1 VAVLCPKMIR
11 RTTCGNQ
18 INGHRQP
25 YERQQQSYRD
35 MTSRVRRR
43 FDSIATPARLTFK
56 MVWKSAGEPVK
67 YNDAS
72 RHFRFTGTRAS
83 PCGISSHNRMRVE
96 KSCAGLAFRNGPS
109 LKHARLWDDSCLVA
123 YRLPIG
129 TQAPQREPVNSTPL
143 IEGHRGLEIRRPRAR
158 WGQLPSSTSYRRNGL
173 LASGHASIPMG

>member
-1 VAVLCPKMIR
+1 MAVLCPKMIR

-123 YRLPIG
+123 YRLLKALHPEALSTLTWLRG
-129 TQAPQREPVNSTPL
+129 TRGRANTLMSPWRAPDHWAAGGRPYAWLGQRCVRL
-143 IEGHRGLEIRRPRAR
+143 V
-158 WGQLPSSTSYRRNGL
+158 
-173 LASGHASIPMG
+173 